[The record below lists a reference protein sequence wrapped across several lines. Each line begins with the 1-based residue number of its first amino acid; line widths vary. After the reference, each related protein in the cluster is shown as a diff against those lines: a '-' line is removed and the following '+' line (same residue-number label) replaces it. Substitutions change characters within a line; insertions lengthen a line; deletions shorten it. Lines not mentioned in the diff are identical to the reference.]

1 MLIPTFVLKV
11 INNEIK
17 ILTHREI
24 IDRSTEQ
31 IGLVCKELKLWIH
44 PNFWRPNSLFT
55 YSSK

>member
-1 MLIPTFVLKV
+1 ML